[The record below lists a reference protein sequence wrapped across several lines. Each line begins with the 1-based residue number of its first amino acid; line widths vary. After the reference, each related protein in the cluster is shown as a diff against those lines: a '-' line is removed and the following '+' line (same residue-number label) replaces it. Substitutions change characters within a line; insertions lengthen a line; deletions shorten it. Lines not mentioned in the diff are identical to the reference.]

1 MLEFLEYYNKIDNI
15 FSEYINILIINSVDN
30 GKSKRII
37 DGMEADTNCIILI
50 GNKESNLKLYKYIV
64 EDKLKILK
72 ILSINIIEDSKDI
85 DSIINNII
93 LILKQ
98 RKRFKAD
105 KLIDNYQK
113 NEISYHFKYKNN
125 IILILEQ
132 RKRFKADKISYDF
145 TFSIDEDKEILVS
158 GHNTIL
164 LGMFFNEETKQ
175 FFRKYLKYKSKYIN

>member
-37 DGMEADTNCIILI
+37 DGMEVDTNCIILI

-93 LILKQ
+93 LI
-98 RKRFKAD
+98 
-105 KLIDNYQK
+105 
-113 NEISYHFKYKNN
+113 
-125 IILILEQ
+125 
-132 RKRFKADKISYDF
+132 
-145 TFSIDEDKEILVS
+145 
-158 GHNTIL
+158 
-164 LGMFFNEETKQ
+164 
-175 FFRKYLKYKSKYIN
+175 